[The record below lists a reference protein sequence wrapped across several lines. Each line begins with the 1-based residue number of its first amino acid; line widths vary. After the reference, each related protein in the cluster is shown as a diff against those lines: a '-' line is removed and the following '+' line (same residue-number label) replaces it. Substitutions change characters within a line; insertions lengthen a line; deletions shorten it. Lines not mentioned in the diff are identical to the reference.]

1 MGYDPG
7 DASSNDVASFAGRAI
22 GCWRTGSQCAG
33 GRISFYILRPCMQG
47 ALSITLIT
55 SLYAKCI
62 QVGLYIYIHTYE
74 KKQL

>member
-1 MGYDPG
+1 MGYDPD

-22 GCWRTGSQCAG
+22 GCWRTRSQCAG
-33 GRISFYILRPCMQG
+33 GPIYYDRACMQG